1 MPDPI
6 SYFDELEDHVQTML
20 ESFESK
26 IPGINDELMN
36 LVNDLYAELDRTGQT
51 IDASVSNLKTLNA
64 FKSKLTATLEN
75 GEYGSAVNDFVNG
88 YGSSAEYLNGYFS
101 TISSAFKESDSL
113 YNAILQSNVQS
124 TTQSLLGSGVDANF
138 TDPVMNI
145 LRNQITSG
153 SSKAEFTQSLKDILI
168 GDNSI
173 LQRYASQVSSDSIS
187 QFNSNYINTVSN
199 DLGLAHYYYKGTKI
213 SDTRDFCRQIAGK
226 YIAEDDLKK
235 YVQKQMLLNGGKG
248 WQGMVKGE
256 NWTTFPIYRGGYN
269 CRHYL
274 IPVSKE
280 LYDAAINK
288 FYI

>member
-6 SYFDELEDHVQTML
+6 SYFDDLEDHIQSLLKT
-20 ESFESK
+20 FEAK
-26 IPGINDELMN
+26 IPGVNDELIGII
-36 LVNDLYAELDRTGQT
+36 NDLYSELDRTGT
-51 IDASVSNLKTLNA
+51 NINASVNNLKALNS
-64 FKSKLTATLEN
+64 FKTRISTTLEN
-75 GEYGSAVNDFVNG
+75 GSYGDAVKDFVSGYSSSADYLNNYFSAV
-88 YGSSAEYLNGYFS
+88 SS
-101 TISSAFKESDSL
+101 TFKQSDAL
-113 YNAILQSNVQS
+113 YNAILQSNIQS

-145 LRNQITSG
+145 LRNQITTG
-153 SSKAEFTQSLKDILI
+153 SSKAEFTQSLKDVLI

-173 LQRYASQVSSDSIS
+173 LHKYASQVSSDSIS
-187 QFNSNYINTVSN
+187 QFNSNYINTVSK

-213 SDTRDFCRQIAGK
+213 SDTRDFCRRIAGK

-235 YVQKQMLLNGGKG
+235 YVQQQMLLNGGKG

-280 LYDAAINK
+280 LYDAATNI